1 MVICMTEKYKIYLP
15 EDIKTRLLNDAELF
29 EFLKPDGSVNLN
41 AFLKELI
48 INYFDT
54 YRTRKEQLRTTILSD
69 LGELPSLSKAD
80 ADVIANKIIN
90 SYMSEAQGAERKTA
104 VVTLTVSGK
113 ALAIVRTIESNLLTD
128 VSLSQYFK
136 ELFASYLS
144 VSRVAR
150 ERIIFREIFEELE
163 TAIKAHAVITFS
175 TSTSEDSIVF
185 EVEPYMLATSK
196 EEQHHYLLCFDSA
209 KQHTRSFRVSRMGQL
224 FKTAR
229 QFEPDTQIMQELQD
243 VARKNPQSAALNID
257 AKVRMTER
265 GKKMFNMITKGR
277 PELLRKEGNFYY
289 FNWPAQSLEE
299 YFRRFGKDGVIV
311 EPLRSHD
318 MVQVFYERGLA
329 AYQKYPR
336 RRHFETFEAE
346 NSDET

>member
-1 MVICMTEKYKIYLP
+1 MVICMTEKYKIYPP
-15 EDIKTRLLNDAELF
+15 EDMKTRLLNDAELF

-54 YRTRKEQLRTTILSD
+54 YRVRKEQLRKTILAD
-69 LGELPSLSKAD
+69 LCELSSISKTD
-80 ADVIANKIIN
+80 ADLIANKIIN
-90 SYMSEAQGAERKTA
+90 SYMKGAPSAERNTA

-113 ALAIVRTIESNLLTD
+113 ALAIVHTIESNLLAD

-144 VSRVAR
+144 VSRGER
-150 ERIIFREIFEELE
+150 ERIVFCEVFEELE
-163 TAIKAHAVITFS
+163 AAINEHTVITFS

-209 KQHTRSFRVSRMGQL
+209 KQHTRSFRVSRLRQL
-224 FKTAR
+224 FRTTR
-229 QFEPDTQIMQELQD
+229 RFYPDAQIMQELQD
-243 VARKNPQSAALNID
+243 VARRNPQSAALNID

-277 PELLRKEGNFYY
+277 PELIRKEGNFYY

>member
-1 MVICMTEKYKIYLP
+1 MTEKYKIYLP
-15 EDIKTRLLNDAELF
+15 EDMKTRLLNDAELF

-54 YRTRKEQLRTTILSD
+54 YRVRKEQLRKTVLADLCELS
-69 LGELPSLSKAD
+69 SISKTD
-80 ADVIANKIIN
+80 ADLIASKIIN
-90 SYMSEAQGAERKTA
+90 SYMKGAPSAERNTA

-113 ALAIVRTIESNLLTD
+113 ALAIVHTIESNLLAD

-144 VSRVAR
+144 VSRGER
-150 ERIIFREIFEELE
+150 ERIVFCDVFEELE
-163 TAIKAHAVITFS
+163 TAISEHTVITFS

-209 KQHTRSFRVSRMGQL
+209 KQHTRSFRVSRLSQL
-224 FKTAR
+224 FRTTR
-229 QFEPDTQIMQELQD
+229 RFYPDAQIMQELQD
-243 VARKNPQSAALNID
+243 VARRNPQSATLNID